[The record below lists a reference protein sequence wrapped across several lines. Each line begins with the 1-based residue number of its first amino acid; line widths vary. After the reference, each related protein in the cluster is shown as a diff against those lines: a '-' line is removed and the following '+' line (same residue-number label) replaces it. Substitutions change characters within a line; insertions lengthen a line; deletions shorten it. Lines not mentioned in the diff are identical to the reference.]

1 MKQDDDILKIDNT
14 GIVCRY
20 VYAYDSLYFSIFTKS
35 SKIKKKKKKASLMLP
50 LAQTKLIKKDR
61 KKIFW

>member
-1 MKQDDDILKIDNT
+1 MKQDDDILKIDNS
-14 GIVCRY
+14 GIVCWY
-20 VYAYDSLYFSIFTKS
+20 VYAYDYLYFYIFTKS

>member
-35 SKIKKKKKKASLMLP
+35 SQIKKKASLMLP

>member
-35 SKIKKKKKKASLMLP
+35 SKIKKKKKDSLMLP

>member
-20 VYAYDSLYFSIFTKS
+20 VNAYDSLYFSIFTKS
-35 SKIKKKKKKASLMLP
+35 SKIKKKASLMLP